1 MFQISRNRHR
11 PLQQKLKKSEDNI
24 MFIGRVYE
32 NHKKNKQASNAKTY
46 NEQEMKKRGRSRS
59 RSVSD
64 DEAEQDP
71 QIRKGGKDSENI
83 QKSKRFATNHS
94 PNDSDIESDRGEE
107 IKDVKKTSS
116 KESGDKSF
124 MERINEKVKKLK
136 KEKEVKEP
144 KQNGFSADSKQVVY
158 SIPDQDM
165 ERGRRK
171 GRADKPPTKEKFE
184 SIELD
189 SGDEN
194 RGGRAKSVG
203 VQATP
208 YPPFRLRLL
217 PHPDW
222 QVLIQ
227 MPHDSNQLCI

>member
-1 MFQISRNRHR
+1 MFQISRNRQR
-11 PLQQKLKKSEDNI
+11 PIPQKLKKSEDNK

-32 NHKKNKQASNAKTY
+32 NHKKNKQASNTKTY

-59 RSVSD
+59 RSISD
-64 DEAEQDP
+64 DEGEQVP
-71 QIRKGGKDSENI
+71 QTRKGGKDSENI
-83 QKSKRFATNHS
+83 QKSKKYTTNHS
-94 PNDSDIESDRGEE
+94 PNDSDIESDREE
-107 IKDVKKTSS
+107 AINDVKKNSG

-136 KEKEVKEP
+136 REKEVKEP
-144 KQNGFSADSKQVVY
+144 KQNGFSADSTQVVY
-158 SIPDQDM
+158 SIPDQDV
-165 ERGRRK
+165 ERGKKRGK
-171 GRADKPPTKEKFE
+171 AEKPPGKEKFE

-194 RGGRAKSVG
+194 KGGRVNSVG

-222 QVLIQ
+222 KV
-227 MPHDSNQLCI
+227 MPKM